1 MKNAM
6 MHDIKLVW
14 LEASAFT
21 YKEQDREQGEDLFVS
36 QQVDMFVTVIFSLYG
51 GNYVNIQI
59 LSCL

>member
-6 MHDIKLVW
+6 MRDIKLVC

-36 QQVDMFVTVIFSLYG
+36 QQVNMFVTVILSLYG
-51 GNYVNIQI
+51 GNYGNIQI